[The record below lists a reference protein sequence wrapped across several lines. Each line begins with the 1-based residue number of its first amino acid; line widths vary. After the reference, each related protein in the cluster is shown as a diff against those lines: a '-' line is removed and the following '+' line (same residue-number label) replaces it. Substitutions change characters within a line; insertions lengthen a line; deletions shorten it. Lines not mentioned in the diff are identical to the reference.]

1 MKSGIPNLSQEEI
14 KSHFI
19 DADKTSRRRAP
30 LILHK
35 RGDYLNKVFNFIL
48 EDSYMQPHLHPS
60 DEKIENM
67 YLIQGSFGL
76 IEFDDTGVIT
86 KTTLLTEG
94 ALTSIKVPAFT
105 WHTYVMLSRKNIVY
119 ETMEGKYEPNSWKK
133 MASWAPVEDSK
144 EAQSYLEGLKS
155 SL

>member
-1 MKSGIPNLSQEEI
+1 
-14 KSHFI
+14 
-19 DADKTSRRRAP
+19 
-30 LILHK
+30 
-35 RGDYLNKVFNFIL
+35 
-48 EDSYMQPHLHPS
+48 MQPHLHPS

-67 YLIQGSFGL
+67 YLIKGSFGL
-76 IEFDDTGVIT
+76 IEFDDNGSIT

-94 ALTSIKVPAFT
+94 NLTSIKVPAFT

-133 MASWAPVEDSK
+133 MASWAPVEDSE
-144 EAQSYLEGLKS
+144 EAHSYLEGLKS